1 MERRKGRD
9 EKELCRPEV
18 IADSNRIQTLM
29 KDLADAGAELEA
41 ATGRWEELMEIIE
54 KIEKGE

>member
-1 MERRKGRD
+1 M
-9 EKELCRPEV
+9 

-54 KIEKGE
+54 KREKGE

>member
-1 MERRKGRD
+1 
-9 EKELCRPEV
+9 
-18 IADSNRIQTLM
+18 M

-41 ATGRWEELMEIIE
+41 ATSRWEELMEIIE